1 MRTCVL
7 CGLEPQKR
15 AEIERD
21 LANGRSLRSI
31 AAECDCSKESV
42 RRHRMNHVPGKIAKA
57 AEKMEIRDGI
67 NAIDVLVDREK
78 VVEDQIK
85 RALAI
90 DNEALSIKWTLKAIE
105 TGLKVTELNARL
117 TGELNGPTTQVN
129 LLNPEFIW
137 LRDTVFN
144 SLNPED
150 QLKLAAKLQA
160 IKELEQ

>member
-31 AAECDCSKESV
+31 AGECDCSKESV

-57 AEKMEIRDGI
+57 AEKMELSDGI
-67 NAIDVLVDREK
+67 NVIN
-78 VVEDQIK
+78 
-85 RALAI
+85 ALI
-90 DNEALSIKWTLKAIE
+90 EQYEIVQRFLKQAIE
-105 TGLKVTELNARL
+105 GGKVAEVALMLKEGRKHIELSARL
-117 TGELNGPTTQVN
+117 SGELNGPTTQVN